1 MANEQQLTGYPHGPQ
16 EVTWNCRFHPTDWW
30 HEVGCPHQA
39 WTVDQ
44 LRDQIATMKRGA
56 NLAIDSYKTLASQA
70 VDTEREACA
79 LLTETHPNQWG
90 GHEPI
95 QKDIAAAIRARGAK

>member
-1 MANEQQLTGYPHGPQ
+1 MSIPQASEQQ

-56 NLAIDSYKTLASQA
+56 NLAIETYKALHVNA
-70 VDTEREACA
+70 EREACA
-79 LLTETHPNQWG
+79 LLAETHPIQRASRFA
-90 GHEPI
+90 I
-95 QKDIAAAIRARGAK
+95 QKNIAAAIRARGAK

>member
-1 MANEQQLTGYPHGPQ
+1 MANEQP

-44 LRDQIATMKRGA
+44 LRDQIVTMKRGA
-56 NLAIDSYKTLASQA
+56 NIALDSYKTLTSQA

-79 LLTETHPNQWG
+79 KLVESLFLHTSDGTYL
-90 GHEPI
+90 I
-95 QKDIAAAIRARGAK
+95 LRAAAEAIRAIGAA